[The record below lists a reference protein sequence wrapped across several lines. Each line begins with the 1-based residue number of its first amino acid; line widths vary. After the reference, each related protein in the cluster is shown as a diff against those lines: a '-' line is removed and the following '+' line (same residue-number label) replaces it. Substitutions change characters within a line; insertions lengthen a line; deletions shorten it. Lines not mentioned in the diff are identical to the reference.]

1 MGNNQYKMNQDESYI
16 YDIIITQIKMGFK
29 SMDVLFEYV
38 TEIIQ
43 EERLDM
49 KIEESWV
56 KDLIESEY
64 RKRMEAAENEWGYPT
79 DPFLL
84 ADAFDELRRMG
95 IIAIHNAG
103 YTTSDGEADVV
114 EIESALREHGIESE
128 GYCFYHE
135 QDLERAL
142 DEDNPM
148 LPLSFQKVDNSDP
161 AVTEKM
167 GHIIVD
173 VLRKNKLNA
182 NWSGDVNEKIII
194 SPILWNKVYEKD
206 FGPNFNFGESYY
218 IIKEKYSS

>member
-1 MGNNQYKMNQDESYI
+1 MNSNEKYVH
-16 YDIIITQIKMGFK
+16 DIITTQIKMGFK
-29 SMDVLFEYV
+29 SVEELLEYV
-38 TEIIQ
+38 TELIQ
-43 EERLDM
+43 DEQLEKDVD
-49 KIEESWV
+49 ESWA
-56 KDLIESEY
+56 KELIEQEY
-64 RKRMEAAENEWGYPT
+64 AKRMNAATNDWGYPT

-84 ADAFDELRRMG
+84 ADAFNELRGLG

-103 YTTSDGEADVV
+103 YTTSDGETDAV
-114 EIESALREHGIESE
+114 EIENALREHGIRSE

-142 DEDNPM
+142 DENNPM
-148 LPLSFQKVDNSDP
+148 LLLAFQKVDNSDP
-161 AVTEKM
+161 AITEKI
-167 GHIIVD
+167 GQLIIE

-182 NWSGDVNEKIII
+182 TWSGNVNEKILI